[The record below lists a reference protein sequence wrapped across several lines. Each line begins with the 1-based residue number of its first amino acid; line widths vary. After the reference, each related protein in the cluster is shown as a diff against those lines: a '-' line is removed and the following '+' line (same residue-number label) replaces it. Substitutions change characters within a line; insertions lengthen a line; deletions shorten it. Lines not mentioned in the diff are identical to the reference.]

1 MNNCIKIEKHEKDE
15 KSSPR
20 CTNLIK
26 KLRKPPLNKECYTK
40 RQKAYTRIMNLEHI
54 DPTLRC
60 ANLRPVKLNY
70 TQRIAFKN
78 GCIVSPKRNIKLK
91 KIPLQL

>member
-26 KLRKPPLNKECYTK
+26 KVRKPPLNKEGYTK
-40 RQKAYTRIMNLEHI
+40 RQKAYTHIMNPDPV
-54 DPTLRC
+54 DPTLRS
-60 ANLRPVKLNY
+60 ANR
-70 TQRIAFKN
+70 
-78 GCIVSPKRNIKLK
+78 
-91 KIPLQL
+91 